1 MGMQSKTFEKEEKA
15 VVNQVASQ
23 GVSMEEIA
31 KVRAK
36 YGEDFAQNRDYFD
49 SFKKQVEN
57 LQKSK
62 K

>member
-23 GVSMEEIA
+23 EVPMEEIA

-36 YGEDFAQNRDYFD
+36 YDEDFDQDRGCFD
-49 SFKKQVEN
+49 SFKKRVEN
-57 LQKSK
+57 LPKNK